1 MSLPTTTI
9 LMLSANPKGTDP
21 LRLDE
26 ERREIEAGLME
37 RSRLRDN
44 FCLITKTAVRP
55 RDFQRAMLDLNPQI
69 VHFSGHGGGE
79 PGLVLED
86 DAGKVKFVD
95 GEALAGLFSL
105 FPNLQCVVLNAC
117 YSEAQATAIAHHI
130 PYVIGMNQAIGD
142 KAAISFAVGFY
153 DALGAGRDVEFAY
166 KLGCAAIRLEGIS
179 EHLPP
184 VLIKQSTTGSATVQ
198 SKLVVP
204 SPPTPPTPT
213 ASPAREPIEEFIISY
228 NSKLTG
234 RQRQDLETERAG
246 LQRRYDLLSQK
257 IQRLGEALDIETDP
271 ATRFKLEIQL
281 QQVKEDRGQISREM
295 ADVDSKLDK

>member
-105 FPNLQCVVLNAC
+105 FPDLQCVVLNAC

-153 DALGAGRDVEFAY
+153 DALGAGRGVEFAY
-166 KLGCAAIRLEGIS
+166 KLGCAAIRLEGIY
-179 EHLPP
+179 EHLTP
-184 VLIKQSTTGSATVQ
+184 VLIKQSTTGSAT
-198 SKLVVP
+198 
-204 SPPTPPTPT
+204 
-213 ASPAREPIEEFIISY
+213 ASPAREPIEEFITSS